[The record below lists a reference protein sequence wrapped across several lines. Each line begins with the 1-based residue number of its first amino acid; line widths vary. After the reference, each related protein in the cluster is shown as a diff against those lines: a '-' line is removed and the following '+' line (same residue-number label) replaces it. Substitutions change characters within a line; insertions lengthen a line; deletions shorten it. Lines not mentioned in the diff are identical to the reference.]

1 LTSYIL
7 NAKNA
12 FQDARRG
19 RISMIYL
26 FQQALNGLHSGALYA
41 LLAFG
46 YALTNGTLKRTNLA
60 YGGLFAFGGQ
70 TMILLAVFG
79 WNVLWLTL
87 PATVALGIVVALAYT
102 ALISAILAGRVLRPL
117 ADASPNAIV
126 TVTLG
131 VLIALT
137 EFSRI
142 AADTHD
148 FWLPPMLAIPVVF
161 AHTDGFEATMTL
173 IQLIN
178 CAVVCAVLALGGIA
192 LSRSNFGRAWRAV
205 CDDPNAAALCG
216 IDTGKI
222 NRTAIVAGGFCAA
235 TAGIMA
241 GLFYGNIGFGAGLIY
256 GLKILFVTAVGGY
269 LSPSRAALGA
279 AAYGLAESLW
289 AGYFPVEWRDAW
301 MLAMLAAMLVLI
313 GAGRDGVKA
322 A

>member
-1 LTSYIL
+1 
-7 NAKNA
+7 
-12 FQDARRG
+12 
-19 RISMIYL
+19 MIYL

-70 TMILLAVFG
+70 TMILVAVFG

-126 TVTLG
+126 TATLG
-131 VLIALT
+131 VLIALA

-161 AHTDGFEATMTL
+161 ARTAGFEATMTL

-178 CAVVCAVLALGGIA
+178 CAVACAVLALGGIA
-192 LSRSNFGRAWRAV
+192 LASSNFGRAWRAV
-205 CDDPNAAALCG
+205 CDDPKAAALCG
-216 IDTGKI
+216 IVTGK
-222 NRTAIVAGGFCAA
+222 
-235 TAGIMA
+235 
-241 GLFYGNIGFGAGLIY
+241 IGFGAGLIY

-313 GAGRDGVKA
+313 GAERDGVKA

>member
-1 LTSYIL
+1 
-7 NAKNA
+7 
-12 FQDARRG
+12 
-19 RISMIYL
+19 MIYL

-70 TMILLAVFG
+70 TMILVAVFG

-87 PATVALGIVVALAYT
+87 PATVALGVAVALAYV
-102 ALISAILAGRVLRPL
+102 ALVSSLLAAGMFRPL
-117 ADASPNAIV
+117 AAASPNAIV
-126 TVTLG
+126 TATLG

-148 FWLPPMLAIPVVF
+148 FWLPPMLAIPIVF
-161 AHTDGFEATMTL
+161 ARTDSFGATMTA
-173 IQLIN
+173 IQLLN
-178 CAVVCAVLALGGIA
+178 CAVAAAVLILGGIA

-205 CDDPNAAALCG
+205 CDDPKAAALCG
-216 IDTGKI
+216 IDTDK
-222 NRTAIVAGGFCAA
+222 TSHLAIVAGGLCAA
-235 TAGIMA
+235 IAGIMA

-279 AAYGLAESLW
+279 AAYGLGESLW

-322 A
+322 T